1 MVAEITGGTRI
12 DSTEQQSADERPSP
26 EQVRLV
32 QDSFALVAPQAEAF
46 VARFYEALFEQYPAT
61 RTLFAQSRFA
71 MTQKQVLSAFVLA
84 IQGMDNP
91 DKVAPVLMRLGAR
104 HVRFG
109 VLPSYLAM
117 FERPALVAL
126 REFTKDAWNDEL
138 ERAWQVGLR
147 TVIGLMQQGIGQS
160 HLQDESGAVQA
171 RPVRRAGGGGVSRG
185 WHRRALEFFWG
196 APKWLVTTVVWVT
209 IVGLC
214 VQAGASTAFA
224 GFMERVTQ
232 MSVLAA
238 VVLWLQ
244 DMPARKKKAVF
255 DAFQVIDSA
264 KGSHTSP
271 ARLMALE
278 FLVEN
283 GTTLP
288 GIDLAQVGLAGA
300 KLKGGEMS
308 GADLSGSDLR
318 GAVLSGANLAE
329 ANLSNAHLAEA
340 EMGGASL
347 GFANLSG
354 ADLSLASLEGADL
367 TCANLSGANLSGA
380 NLKGAKL
387 AGSEVRKTSLAG
399 ANLLIADLT
408 GVDLSNVDLR
418 GAILPDGS
426 MWAGDTAGLPTS
438 ALDR

>member
-1 MVAEITGGTRI
+1 MQR
-12 DSTEQQSADERPSP
+12 SADERPSP
-26 EQVRLV
+26 EQIRLV
-32 QDSFALVAPQAEAF
+32 QDSFARVAPQAEAF

-61 RTLFAQSRFA
+61 QALFAQSRFT
-71 MTQKQVLSAFVLA
+71 MTQQQLLSAFVLA

-109 VLPSYLAM
+109 VLPSYLPM

-126 REFTKDAWNDEL
+126 REFSKDAWNDEL
-138 ERAWQVGLR
+138 ERAWQMGLR
-147 TVIGLMQQGIGQS
+147 TVIRLMQQGIGQS
-160 HLQDESGAVQA
+160 HLQGESAAAVQA
-171 RPVRRAGGGGVSRG
+171 RPVRRVGGRAGSRG
-185 WHRRALEFFWG
+185 WHRRALEVFWG
-196 APKWLVTTVVWVT
+196 APKWLVTTVVWVA
-209 IVGLC
+209 IAGLC
-214 VQAGASTAFA
+214 IQAGVSAAVAEFLTKI
-224 GFMERVTQ
+224 TQ

-238 VVLWLQ
+238 IVLWLQ

-264 KGSHTSP
+264 KGSQTSP

-278 FLVEN
+278 FLVKG
-283 GTTLP
+283 GTALT
-288 GIDLAQVGLAGA
+288 GIDLGQVGLAGVN
-300 KLKGGEMS
+300 LKGGELS
-308 GADLSGSDLR
+308 GAQLSGSDLR
-318 GAVLSGANLAE
+318 GAELSGT
-329 ANLSNAHLAEA
+329 NLSEASLPNAQLAEA
-340 EMGGASL
+340 ELEGANL

-354 ADLSLASLEGADL
+354 ADLSLANLERADL

-426 MWAGDTAGLPTS
+426 TWAGGTGG
-438 ALDR
+438 